1 MVRNVPILRVV
12 YIRCAVRISV
22 SAPSCYLD
30 RRDMTGASDTR
41 FGPDPRVKVN
51 VEANARADISP
62 LQQAR
67 LQPPHFR
74 AELESRHLAWQQ
86 VVG

>member
-1 MVRNVPILRVV
+1 
-12 YIRCAVRISV
+12 
-22 SAPSCYLD
+22 
-30 RRDMTGASDTR
+30 MTGASDTR